1 MYLDT
6 LKARQALEVIR
17 SHHRQ
22 ENVSTSRLLILLYLC
37 ERESWRTR
45 RKPLLASR
53 IVASKEMGPIHS
65 LAGSIAK
72 EPIPTGGAA
81 SELKAMEITILQW
94 VTERHFHQTELELL
108 AITTDLPEWRKL
120 RSKDFGMEIPY
131 KTILASLGI
140 DAQESQDLLAAHPA
154 LVLEPD

>member
-17 SHHRQ
+17 GHHRQ
-22 ENVSTSRLLILLYLC
+22 ENVSTSRLLMLLYLS
-37 ERESWRTR
+37 ERESWRSR

-65 LAGSIAK
+65 LAGSIVK
-72 EPIPTGGAA
+72 EPVSVGGAP
-81 SELKAMEITILQW
+81 SELLAMEITILHW
-94 VTERHFHQTELELL
+94 VTERHSHQSELELL
-108 AITTDLPEWRKL
+108 AITTDLPDWGKL

-131 KTILASLGI
+131 KVILASLGI
-140 DAQESQDLLAAHPA
+140 DPQESQDLLAAYPA